1 MAMEQMAEVRITIN
15 RIVLHGED
23 AERLVGILKY
33 IRAGLDLDPQQT
45 NWARAILDEL
55 KEDSWR

>member
-1 MAMEQMAEVRITIN
+1 MAMDQMAEVSITVN

-23 AERLVGILKY
+23 AERLIGILKY
-33 IRAGLDLDPQQT
+33 IRAGLGFDARQT

-55 KEDSWR
+55 KEESWR

>member
-1 MAMEQMAEVRITIN
+1 MAMEQMAEVSITVN

-33 IRAGLDLDPQQT
+33 IRAGLDLDARQT
-45 NWARAILDEL
+45 NWARAILEEL
-55 KEDSWR
+55 KEESWR